1 MAKRL
6 QTPMQGGKPSGPWIA
21 APSGKPSGASGVLV
35 QEAVGQWLGILTVIA
50 VDTTA
55 VLSEDECSLISIA
68 LQHKF
73 LYRDRPVTASEL
85 VRIADAPS
93 DQKVCKCTVH
103 TGESDIQHQHPQL
116 LGLLKNI
123 MPCSAELNG
132 RYLAGNLTNI
142 ALYLLNFIIKEKAGL
157 TDLQIQ
163 PEMKSDASTEA
174 AGSKSVFDMG
184 CGERYLTVESTP
196 DFYVRK
202 QTPIVYFMIGEVE
215 SAKSKSPEV
224 QLAIGALAYSRN
236 VRRQRSGQ
244 FY

>member
-116 LGLLKNI
+116 LGIKRSLL
-123 MPCSAELNG
+123 SW
-132 RYLAGNLTNI
+132 
-142 ALYLLNFIIKEKAGL
+142 
-157 TDLQIQ
+157 
-163 PEMKSDASTEA
+163 
-174 AGSKSVFDMG
+174 
-184 CGERYLTVESTP
+184 
-196 DFYVRK
+196 
-202 QTPIVYFMIGEVE
+202 
-215 SAKSKSPEV
+215 
-224 QLAIGALAYSRN
+224 
-236 VRRQRSGQ
+236 
-244 FY
+244 